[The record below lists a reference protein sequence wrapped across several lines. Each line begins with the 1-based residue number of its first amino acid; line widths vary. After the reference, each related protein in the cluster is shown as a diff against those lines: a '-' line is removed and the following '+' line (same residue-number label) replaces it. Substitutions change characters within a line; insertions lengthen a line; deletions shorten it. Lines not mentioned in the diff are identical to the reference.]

1 MPETPRELKN
11 KILEVSDTGHEV
23 PMNRCPVCDTELN
36 RASPVGYDMS
46 PQPGDCTICIA
57 CGNLMAF
64 TEALTLRPLTDAEHK
79 LIAQTAGYRE
89 LIETTQRA
97 VMEVAK
103 AHRH

>member
-1 MPETPRELKN
+1 MLRRLR
-11 KILEVSDTGHEV
+11 LSDVSHEV
-23 PMNRCPVCDTELN
+23 PVNHCVACGTELD
-36 RASPVGYDMS
+36 RATSVCSDISPA
-46 PQPGDCTICIA
+46 PGDCTICIT

-64 TEALTLRPLTDAEHK
+64 TEALTLRPLTEAERK
-79 LIAQTAGYRE
+79 LISQTAGYRE